1 MSAFDFLIALQKEG
15 SFAHKYKNPCIL
27 LEKRPNRELC
37 RRGVGLRMNPNM
49 NRSCTGRRTELK
61 TIVSVLRRLT
71 LQTEPSFRL
80 KICKAVTL
88 LITKDLELY

>member
-1 MSAFDFLIALQKEG
+1 MSALGFLIALQKEG
-15 SFAHKYKNPCIL
+15 SFAHKYKNPRIL
-27 LEKRPNRELC
+27 LEKTPNRELC
-37 RRGVGLRMNPNM
+37 RRGVGLHMNPNM
-49 NRSCTGRRTELK
+49 NRSCTERRTELK